1 MSSLMDSPSA
11 GVQWSPS
18 LETPVKKRAESG
30 GTGNSPKNSIIQHL
44 RGLQPSG
51 PFDES
56 VTTVEGWSALL
67 ETPPRMATKDKRLE
81 PDPRI
86 SDDIL
91 DKLRGNPPLSR
102 LSNMNVPNRASQ
114 DDSFH
119 SASSSIVSETDEYQR
134 ELHGEPHGYPS
145 SGVIA
150 LNDDADMST
159 QECYRSDSEST
170 FEFNP
175 KLEDNTLDAPFISQ
189 DADVGLTLPSSLVH
203 ELEQEPLSIG
213 SQAFQSQILSE
224 SQSDVFASMPSS
236 ELNDDVHDESNGT
249 SEQQSQRPT
258 GVSTDNNSNLNDSP
272 LAPRK
277 PTQVEPNQEV
287 ASPQVNVLGTA
298 RDLRSQNLNTRDM
311 RIESWAASLPRDG
324 GQDIELGVREET
336 LLSPDSRHGVEPVE
350 LLSDDDF
357 GNIRFSQLDDGF
369 NVIPEATQ
377 RPQRVSSVVVKTAT
391 NLPHADEDPWLST
404 STSMLGDMS
413 NNINCS
419 YYADDR
425 KVQPSNMSGGFATAG
440 GKKLAPLSKAAL
452 ARVAN
457 LFEEDDGPSLNR
469 ELQPS
474 IPESDLPANVDA
486 PISFTGFQTA
496 GKKALLPISDTAR
509 EKIAFL
515 FEDED
520 LDINPSRMTARNSR
534 GVSAKPAHSKSM
546 PIGLKNIQHQQI
558 GGFTSGSGKKLA
570 EPSKDIFEKWSKRFA
585 EDDDSDL
592 TMPRATAEPEQPG
605 HSIQPPV
612 SRMQSMGFTGFSS
625 GTGKALAPIS
635 KAAQDRALSFLELDE
650 PSMTVPEV
658 RKNLPTQG
666 FSSSSSSSSSSNSGS
681 SSNTNGRILPGISGS
696 RISNITG
703 TGLSKSTH
711 QPVVSSHMNNL
722 KLKSIRST
730 STGPPSLSGIMKP
743 LYKSRATFKSP
754 LAFKPP
760 LKKAVGNLEN
770 EILANGKDNG
780 GNNDT
785 PVSSGINSIAN
796 PVPTKKLPN
805 RRSTLHPNAR
815 PTLAEPPNLT
825 SAQLR
830 VDAITPS
837 YTPLF
842 DFQSLGKRSKLREV
856 LGPPSQHSVEEL
868 LDLGV
873 PHDVIY
879 MTLASAQSYRF
890 DNWGVDEAY
899 QDLITRGAVPHL
911 LSNVWLKNHYGL
923 IVWKLACYVRS
934 WPEHFTSSKATLS
947 SSKMSPLSWFSPTKV
962 LDQLAYRYERE
973 VNRAER
979 SALRRIVEGDDSAAK
994 HMVLCIASI
1003 TREYSEEI
1011 KQDVWRVTVTDGWYV
1026 LPATL
1031 DACLI
1036 RVLERGKK
1044 LKVGSKLHVCRAKL
1058 SGAENGVAILE
1069 LAGAGALTTSVSIVL
1084 QANSTKL
1091 AGWDTKLG
1099 FQRAPLLWTTH
1110 LGSILPEGGLVPGL
1124 DVIILRKYPVIYLET
1139 LADGTTKIKRT
1150 AREEEKAVEAHREQ
1164 IQKQYQDIVLQV
1176 EREFGVGSQVDQG
1189 MIQEQIQ
1196 SRAGEILQAGITT
1209 RNVMPFF
1216 SIRVGNYVSGDA
1228 KYSGNGQNQEALI
1241 TFWHSDHTSYQEGR
1255 RVRMTSLMAKKAG
1268 RETGVEDAI
1277 SLTGTRMTTVREMP
1291 TDPEVLLLTNYRPR
1305 EITLCSDIG
1314 HLYQGAEID
1323 MVVVILAFNETTVNS
1338 NKVYFIATDASKQ
1351 LVLVEHQLSSTSSRA
1366 DCQLPSFLKVR
1377 SRILMANA
1385 RFKLRDHRLGL
1396 DIVSSLQ
1403 TYTQVSLAP
1412 PPIAVPGIRHVPGVG
1427 APTTPRGT
1435 SGWPAYAQSSLNLLN
1450 DLCNKPGINNTGEK
1464 KDEETLLE
1472 LMAKANTILERM
1484 RPSF

>member
-1 MSSLMDSPSA
+1 MDSPSA
-11 GVQWSPS
+11 GVQWSQS
-18 LETPVKKRAESG
+18 LETPVKKRMESG
-30 GTGNSPKNSIIQHL
+30 GAGNSPKNSIIQRL

-56 VTTVEGWSALL
+56 VTAVEGWSALL
-67 ETPPRMATKDKRLE
+67 ETPPRKATKDKGLE
-81 PDPRI
+81 PDQRI

-102 LSNMNVPNRASQ
+102 LSNIHAPNHASQ

-134 ELHGEPHGYPS
+134 ELHGEPRGYPNN
-145 SGVIA
+145 GAIA
-150 LNDDADMST
+150 LNEDTDMST

-175 KLEDNTLDAPFISQ
+175 KLEDNTLDVPFISQ

-203 ELEQEPLSIG
+203 ELERESLSIG
-213 SQAFQSQILSE
+213 SQTFQSQIFPE

-236 ELNDDVHDESNGT
+236 ELNDDALGESSGA
-249 SEQQSQRPT
+249 SQQQFQRLT
-258 GVSTDNNSNLNDSP
+258 GVSTDNNSNLNGSP
-272 LAPRK
+272 LASRK
-277 PTQVEPNQEV
+277 PTQVEPNQDV
-287 ASPQVNVLGTA
+287 DSSQANVLDTA
-298 RDLRSQNLNTRDM
+298 RDFRSQDLNTRDM

-324 GQDIELGVREET
+324 GQDVELGVRQEA
-336 LLSPDSRHGVEPVE
+336 LLGPDSQHGEEPVE

-369 NVIPEATQ
+369 NAIPEATQ
-377 RPQRVSSVVVKTAT
+377 RPQRGSPVVVKTAA
-391 NLPHADEDPWLST
+391 NHPHADEGSWLST
-404 STSMLGDMS
+404 SASMLGDMS
-413 NNINCS
+413 NNINRPS
-419 YYADDR
+419 YADDR

-457 LFEEDDGPSLNR
+457 LFEEDDSPSFNR
-469 ELQPS
+469 GLQPS
-474 IPESDLPANVDA
+474 IPESDIPANVDA

-520 LDINPSRMTARNSR
+520 LDINPSRMTARNSG
-534 GVSAKPAHSKSM
+534 GVSSKPAYSKSV
-546 PIGLKNIQHQQI
+546 PLGPKNIQHQQI

-585 EDDDSDL
+585 EDDDTDL
-592 TMPRATAEPEQPG
+592 AMPRATAELGQPG

-612 SRMQSMGFTGFSS
+612 SRTQPMGFTGFSS
-625 GTGKALAPIS
+625 GTGRALAPVS

-650 PSMTVPEV
+650 PSMTAPEV

-666 FSSSSSSSSSSNSGS
+666 FSSSSSSSISSNSGS
-681 SSNTNGRILPGISGS
+681 SGSTNGKILPGISGS

-703 TGLSKSTH
+703 AGLSKSTH

-760 LKKAVGNLEN
+760 LKKAVSNLEN
-770 EILANGKDNG
+770 EIPANGRDNG

-785 PVSSGINSIAN
+785 PISSEINSTKN
-796 PVPTKKLPN
+796 PVSTKRLPN

-825 SAQLR
+825 FAQPMR
-830 VDAITPS
+830 VDAVTPS

-856 LGPPSQHSVEEL
+856 LGPPRQHSVEEL

-873 PHDVIY
+873 PHDAIR

-899 QDLITRGAVPHL
+899 QGLTTRGAVPHL

-934 WPEHFTSSKATLS
+934 WPEHFISSKATLS
-947 SSKMSPLSWFSPTKV
+947 SPKMSPLPWFSPTKV

-1011 KQDVWRVTVTDGWYV
+1011 NQDVWRVTVTDGWYV

-1036 RVLERGKK
+1036 RVLERGKR

-1099 FQRAPLLWTTH
+1099 FQRTPLLWTTY

-1124 DVIILRKYPVIYLET
+1124 DVIVLRKYPVTYLET

-1176 EREFGVGSQVDQG
+1176 EREFGIGSQADQG

-1196 SRAGEILQAGITT
+1196 SRAGELLQAGITT

-1216 SIRVGNYVSGDA
+1216 SIRVGNYVSDDA
-1228 KYSGNGQNQEALI
+1228 KYSGNGQNQEALV
-1241 TFWHSDHTSYQEGR
+1241 TFWHSDHTPYQEGH

-1268 RETGVEDAI
+1268 RETGIEDVM

-1291 TDPEVLLLTNYRPR
+1291 TDPEALLLTNYRPR
-1305 EITLCSDIG
+1305 EIILCSDVG

-1323 MVVVILAFNETTVNS
+1323 MAVVILAFNETIVNS

-1351 LVLVEHQLSSTSSRA
+1351 LVLVEHQLSSTSSGA

-1412 PPIAVPGIRHVPGVG
+1412 PPIAVPGIGHVPGVG
-1427 APTTPRGT
+1427 APTIPRGT
-1435 SGWPAYAQSSLNLLN
+1435 SGWPAYAQSSLHLLN
-1450 DLCNKPGINNTGEK
+1450 DLCNKPGINNAGEK